1 LKKGETVSLLER
13 GFKSW
18 AEKFAEGLRKELGIE
33 IDCPIDLNRFASFF
47 GSKLLT
53 PEDIP
58 GMSEQ
63 HLKQLLNV
71 DHSGWSAVTVCVDQ
85 HSVIIHNPRH
95 SKGRQASNIAHEIAH
110 LILEHEPTRL
120 VMSQDGALVM
130 RSFNEKQE
138 EEANWL
144 AWCVLLPR
152 QAIVEALK
160 KRVSVEE
167 IAVQFGVSEPLVR
180 FRVQKTGAQVQMRRT
195 RIA

>member
-1 LKKGETVSLLER
+1 VSLLER

-18 AEKFAEGLRKELGIE
+18 AEKFAEGLRKELGIG

-85 HSVIIHNPRH
+85 QSVIIHNPRH

>member
-1 LKKGETVSLLER
+1 VSHLER

-18 AEKFAEGLRKELGIE
+18 AEKFAEGLRKELGMG
-33 IDCPIDLNRFASFF
+33 IDDPMDLDRLASFF

-53 PEDIP
+53 PEQIP
-58 GMSEQ
+58 GMSAT

-71 DHSGWSAVTVCVDQ
+71 DSSGWSAVTVCFDQ
-85 HSVIIHNPRH
+85 RSVIIHNPRH

-130 RSFNEKQE
+130 RSFDEKQE

-144 AWCVLLPR
+144 AWCLLLPR
-152 QAIVEALK
+152 QAIVAALK
-160 KRVSVEE
+160 KKISVEE
-167 IAVQFGVSEPLVR
+167 IAAQFGVSEPLVR
-180 FRVQKTGAQVQMRRT
+180 FRVQKTGAQVQIKRS